1 MSTENDGFISG
12 VIKNCETGEERSFR
26 HYLCVTDAYMKAYV
40 KVECTSSYTCMD
52 NSMEVSIDCLAL
64 GALGDVF
71 ELGVNF
77 LTTTKGRD
85 KIIQD
90 LKTGSI
96 WLMEGDLSV
105 FCEDGV
111 SYIILYLPEYKK
123 LPPEIETEAAIAFK
137 ENYQNEE
144 ET

>member
-1 MSTENDGFISG
+1 
-12 VIKNCETGEERSFR
+12 
-26 HYLCVTDAYMKAYV
+26 
-40 KVECTSSYTCMD
+40 
-52 NSMEVSIDCLAL
+52 
-64 GALGDVF
+64 
-71 ELGVNF
+71 LGVNF

-105 FCEDGV
+105 VCEDGV
-111 SYIILYLPEYKK
+111 TNILLYLPEYKK